1 VTSFV
6 AFEPSFQ
13 SDAFQEYSDNTET
26 HAGESVAVV
35 LGQNTVFVVMAVD
48 SRIAT
53 SRERTEYVDG
63 D

>member
-1 VTSFV
+1 MTSFV

-26 HAGESVAVV
+26 HAGEEV
-35 LGQNTVFVVMAVD
+35 TVFIEHPAVFVATTTD
-48 SRIAT
+48 SCIA
-53 SRERTEYVDG
+53 REVLEYVDG